1 MDRARLWCGAM
12 AALLLLVLSAAPLQV
27 RVLEREKPTRVVLEG
42 AQVTCDGKPV
52 PKSVE
57 VASSRGELVAGAAR
71 CAEVVATDAT
81 VGLQEFKRRF
91 PGVVKVSSEGG
102 VLRLIN
108 EVDVEDYL
116 PSVVQAE
123 MDGAK
128 PAALEAQA
136 VVSRTFALT
145 AHRHAKSGYGLCDLS
160 HCQVYR
166 GDEAGDAARAAVKQ
180 TKGQV
185 VLVGGVALKPTF
197 FHASCGGHTSRALD
211 VFGDEGAGPGV
222 SDVEGGAPRCAGW
235 PDFAWEF
242 VVEKLKLAQGLGLK
256 NDGHAFEVLRR
267 DAAGRVVELR
277 SFGRRYSGA
286 DFLSAVGRAF
296 GWQSLRSMKV
306 SSQEAEGLVRF
317 SGTGMGHGV
326 GLCQQGAKALAEKGV
341 DARGIL
347 LRYFPDSQV
356 RVP

>member
-1 MDRARLWCGAM
+1 MTP
-12 AALLLLVLSAAPLQV
+12 LLLLALSAAPLQV
-27 RVLEREKPTRVVLEG
+27 RVLEREKPTKARLE
-42 AQVTCDGKPV
+42 APTLTCDGKPL
-52 PKSVE
+52 PKKVE
-57 VASSRGELVAGAAR
+57 VVPGNRELSVGGAK
-71 CAEVVATDAT
+71 CTEVVASGGAT
-81 VGLQEFKRRF
+81 VALKDVTRRF
-91 PGVVKVSSEGG
+91 PGVLKVSLEGG
-102 VLRLIN
+102 VLRFLN

-116 PSVVQAE
+116 PSVVTAE
-123 MDGAK
+123 LGDGK
-128 PAALEAQA
+128 PAALEVQA

-145 AHRHAKSGYGLCDLS
+145 AHRHGKAGYGLCDLS

-166 GDEAGDAARAAVKQ
+166 GADASDAAKAAVKK

-197 FHASCGGHTSRALD
+197 FHASCGGYTSRAQD

-222 SDVEGGAPRCAGW
+222 SDVEGGAPRCAGM

-242 VVEKLKLAQGLGLK
+242 VIEKVKLAEGLGLK
-256 NDGHAFEVLRR
+256 NEGHAFEPLRR

-277 SFGRRYSGA
+277 SFGRRFSGA
-286 DFLSAVGRAF
+286 DFQSAVGRAF

-306 SSQEAEGLVRF
+306 SLQEAEGLLRF
-317 SGTGMGHGV
+317 SGTGLGHGV

-347 LRYFPDSQV
+347 QRYFPDSQV